1 MGGVWHLPTQRI
13 LKKNPCWTDLSTS
26 WWAKQSK
33 PKWPSTFKQ
42 RILSFFCLKKKTI
55 FWLARRYHLTMT
67 ILSQRNGNN
76 YLRNDIISYDHSN
89 NQISFDYHTSDKMQM
104 K

>member
-1 MGGVWHLPTQRI
+1 
-13 LKKNPCWTDLSTS
+13 
-26 WWAKQSK
+26 
-33 PKWPSTFKQ
+33 
-42 RILSFFCLKKKTI
+42 
-55 FWLARRYHLTMT
+55 MT

-89 NQISFDYHTSDKMQM
+89 DQISFDYHTSDKMQM